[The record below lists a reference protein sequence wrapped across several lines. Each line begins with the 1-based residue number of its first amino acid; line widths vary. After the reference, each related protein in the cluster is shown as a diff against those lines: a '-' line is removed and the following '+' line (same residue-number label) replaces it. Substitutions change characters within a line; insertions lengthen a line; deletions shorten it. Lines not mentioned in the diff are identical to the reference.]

1 MAPPNSRILLG
12 LFLLILA
19 IGVGGF
25 LLGRTFAPRAPA
37 LHPSPIQDGS
47 VATPT
52 TRMIRLFFAVS
63 DADVL
68 QEEERAIPRAASSVE
83 EAKRTVEE
91 LIKGPAKGP
100 ESDLE
105 PTIPP
110 GVQLRQIY
118 IDGKGI
124 AYVDFSRDLQRNHS
138 GGSVGE
144 LLTIYS
150 IVDTL
155 TANFDEIVKVKI
167 LVEGSEIL
175 TLAGH
180 IDTRHPFDPR
190 YSLERVR

>member
-1 MAPPNSRILLG
+1 MATPNPRILLG
-12 LFLLILA
+12 LLLFAVA

-25 LLGRTFAPRAPA
+25 LLGRIFAPRAPA

-47 VATPT
+47 VVTPT
-52 TRMIRLFFAVS
+52 TRVIRLFFAVP
-63 DADVL
+63 DADML
-68 QEEERAIPRAASSVE
+68 QEEERTIVREASSVE

-91 LIKGPAKGP
+91 LFKGP
-100 ESDLE
+100 ESDLN

-118 IDGKGI
+118 IDGQGI
-124 AYVDFSRDLQRNHS
+124 AYVDFSRDLQRNHP

-155 TANFDEIVKVKI
+155 SVNFDEIVKVKI

-180 IDTRHPFDPR
+180 IDTRHPFNPR

>member
-1 MAPPNSRILLG
+1 MATPNPRILLG
-12 LFLLILA
+12 LLLCVVA

-25 LLGRTFAPRAPA
+25 LLGRIFAPRAPA

-47 VATPT
+47 VVTPT
-52 TRMIRLFFAVS
+52 TRVIRLFFAVP

-68 QEEERAIPRAASSVE
+68 QEEERTIAREASSVE

-91 LIKGPAKGP
+91 LIKGP
-100 ESDLE
+100 ESDLN

-110 GVQLRQIY
+110 RVQLRQIY
-118 IDGKGI
+118 IDGQGI
-124 AYVDFSRDLQRNHS
+124 AYVDFSRDLQRNHP

-155 TANFDEIVKVKI
+155 SANFDEIVKVKI

-180 IDTRHPFDPR
+180 IDTRHPFNPR

>member
-1 MAPPNSRILLG
+1 MATPNPRILLG
-12 LFLLILA
+12 LLLFAVA

-25 LLGRTFAPRAPA
+25 LLGRIFAPRAPA

-47 VATPT
+47 VVTPT
-52 TRMIRLFFAVS
+52 TRVIRLFFAVP

-68 QEEERAIPRAASSVE
+68 QEEERTIAREASSVE

-91 LIKGPAKGP
+91 LIKGP
-100 ESDLE
+100 ESDLN

-110 GVQLRQIY
+110 SVQLRQIY
-118 IDGKGI
+118 IDGQGI
-124 AYVDFSRDLQRNHS
+124 AYVDFSRDLQRNHP

-155 TANFDEIVKVKI
+155 SANFDEIVKVKI

-180 IDTRHPFDPR
+180 IDTRHPFNPR

>member
-1 MAPPNSRILLG
+1 MATPNPRILLG
-12 LFLLILA
+12 LLLLVLA

-47 VATPT
+47 VVTPT
-52 TRMIRLFFAVS
+52 TRVIRLFFAVP
-63 DADVL
+63 DGDML
-68 QEEERAIPRAASSVE
+68 QQEERTIPRAASSVE

-91 LIKGPAKGP
+91 LIKGP
-100 ESDLE
+100 ENDLN
-105 PTIPP
+105 PTVPP

-118 IDGKGI
+118 IDGQGI
-124 AYVDFSRDLQRNHS
+124 AYVDFSRDLQRNHP

-155 TANFDEIVKVKI
+155 SANFDEIVKVKI

-180 IDTRHPFDPR
+180 IDTRHPFNPR
-190 YSLERVR
+190 YSLESER

>member
-1 MAPPNSRILLG
+1 MATPNPRILLG
-12 LFLLILA
+12 LLLFAVA

-25 LLGRTFAPRAPA
+25 LLGRIFAPRAPA

-47 VATPT
+47 VVTPT
-52 TRMIRLFFAVS
+52 TRVIRLFFAVP

-68 QEEERAIPRAASSVE
+68 QEEERTIAREASSVE

-91 LIKGPAKGP
+91 LFKGP
-100 ESDLE
+100 ESDLN

-110 GVQLRQIY
+110 GVQLRQVY
-118 IDGKGI
+118 IDGQGI
-124 AYVDFSRDLQRNHS
+124 AYVDFSRDLQRNHP

-155 TANFDEIVKVKI
+155 SANFDEIVKVKI

-180 IDTRHPFDPR
+180 IDTRHPFNPR

>member
-1 MAPPNSRILLG
+1 MATPKNPRMLVGLL
-12 LFLLILA
+12 LVVVA

-25 LLGRTFAPRAPA
+25 LLGRAFAPRAPTP
-37 LHPSPIQDGS
+37 HPSPIQDGS
-47 VATPT
+47 VVTPT
-52 TRMIRLFFAVS
+52 TRAIRLFFAVP

-68 QEEERAIPRAASSVE
+68 QEEERTIARAASSVE

-91 LIKGPAKGP
+91 LIKGPQSG
-100 ESDLE
+100 LN
-105 PTIPP
+105 PTIPA
-110 GVQLRQIY
+110 GVRIRQIY
-118 IDGKGI
+118 IDGQGI
-124 AYVDFSRDLQRNHS
+124 AYVDFTRDLQRNHP

-155 TANFDEIVKVKI
+155 TANFDEIQRVKI

-180 IDTRHPFDPR
+180 IDTRHPFMPR
-190 YSLERVR
+190 YSIERAR